1 MKVLIVCSKNS
12 GKIAPFIIEQ
22 ASSLVACGV
31 EVDFFTVEQ
40 KGWIGY
46 VKSRKSLL
54 QKIAVFK
61 PDILHAHY
69 GLSGLL
75 ANLQRRVPV
84 VTTYHGTDINNDR
97 IFKFSKVA
105 ILLSK
110 YNIFVSAKNV
120 EKSNVKKNYAL
131 IPCGVDT
138 TTFKPQEIIECRKKL
153 RLDLNNKY
161 VLFAGSFNNQV
172 KNPALALQAVAQ
184 LNDVELIELKGYSRE
199 NVSVLMNAVN
209 VCLMTSF
216 TEGSPQFIKEAMA
229 CGTPIVTVN
238 VGDAKEVIANTEGCY
253 VCDTYQIE
261 EIIDKLQRAVH
272 FNRRTNGR
280 DEILTSGLD
289 LKTTAEKILT
299 LYNKLV

>member
-1 MKVLIVCSKNS
+1 MKILIVCSKNS
-12 GKIAPFIIEQ
+12 GKIAPFILEQ
-22 ASSLVACGV
+22 ANSLLNCGLDI
-31 EVDFFTVEQ
+31 DFFTVEQ

-46 VKSRKSLL
+46 IKSRKSLL
-54 QKIAVFK
+54 QKIAMFK

-120 EKSNVKKNYAL
+120 EKSNVSKNYAL

-153 RLDLNNKY
+153 RLDLNKKY

-199 NVSVLMNAVN
+199 DVSVLMNAVN

-238 VGDAKEVIANTEGCY
+238 VGDVKEVIANTEGCY
-253 VCDTYQIE
+253 VCDTYHIE
-261 EIIDKLQRAVH
+261 EIVDKLRRTLH

-280 DEILTSGLD
+280 DEILTLGLD